1 MVRVLALI
9 AFIGFILSVTCFAG
23 AVAIGGRDIAE
34 NGWRFPEDWHVD
46 VDDDEDRVHIGRGDP
61 RWESSGPDATREIAW
76 TGGETLEVSVPA
88 DVRYTQA
95 AGPGKLVVTGPR
107 EAVDNLELDG
117 DSLRFD
123 DPLHGAGRLTIV
135 MTAPGVKRF
144 ELHGRNKLVITGFK
158 QDRLAID
165 MTGSAEVT
173 AEGEVKDLDLEI
185 SGSGEADM
193 GRLVTE
199 NARVDIAGSGEATVA
214 PRGNADL
221 DISGSG
227 EITLLS
233 RPARLRSNATGS
245 GRIVQAAP
253 DSAAAPETST
263 AAPPAAA
270 GARAAK

>member
-1 MVRVLALI
+1 
-9 AFIGFILSVTCFAG
+9 
-23 AVAIGGRDIAE
+23 
-34 NGWRFPEDWHVD
+34 
-46 VDDDEDRVHIGRGDP
+46 
-61 RWESSGPDATREIAW
+61 
-76 TGGETLEVSVPA
+76 
-88 DVRYTQA
+88 
-95 AGPGKLVVTGPR
+95 
-107 EAVDNLELDG
+107 AVDNLELDG

-158 QDRLAID
+158 QVRLAID

-193 GRLVTE
+193 GRLITE

-253 DSAAAPETST
+253 DAAAAPETST
-263 AAPPAAA
+263 AAPPAA
-270 GARAAK
+270 